1 MGATS
6 FESMGRR
13 VPKGVWLGLQIS
25 MVLLVGGNHTSS
37 SKEMSWNKLLKCHLL
52 RGPLLRR
59 IVLRAF
65 MLMLAVIVL
74 YLTATSREARL
85 IDPLTTNSDECP
97 FGLLSN
103 LTGISN
109 FARPLFGE
117 SPASCKERENL
128 TKAVFEE
135 LMEKNFLQSDARV
148 LCVGERSASAVL
160 ALRHLGFFNAF
171 GVDRHPFFSLLKR
184 RFVYELSF
192 EDNHFDFVLSEDLDR
207 VSIPALLVLEMERV
221 LRPGGTGAMLVAAR
235 GDYTGA
241 ARGFFKS
248 SDVVYV
254 CRVGSFNVVVFKKR
268 PESFASFEH
277 FQLPASCP
285 CIENNRP
292 FMKYIEPLGQFQT
305 QLSYL
310 PDSMNISSRNRLI
323 YINLGAGEYA
333 KASVAKM
340 SRPYCSNHHAAFE
353 VFIIDHKTSVL
364 SSFVMDPGMNFVY
377 HPALAGDVIVPDVT
391 SDEFLSAPVDEE
403 GFDFVRWFKE
413 TVSDGDFVVLM
424 MKAKLAE
431 LNILVELFES
441 GAICHVDELFLR
453 CSDAADCGDCMNL
466 FKSLRKSGVYVHQW
480 LGD

>member
-1 MGATS
+1 
-6 FESMGRR
+6 
-13 VPKGVWLGLQIS
+13 
-25 MVLLVGGNHTSS
+25 
-37 SKEMSWNKLLKCHLL
+37 
-52 RGPLLRR
+52 
-59 IVLRAF
+59 

-74 YLTATSREARL
+74 YLTAMAREARV
-85 IDPLTTNSDECP
+85 IEPLTAISDECP
-97 FGLLSN
+97 FGLSSN
-103 LTGISN
+103 LN
-109 FARPLFGE
+109 
-117 SPASCKERENL
+117 
-128 TKAVFEE
+128 KAVFEA
-135 LMEKNFLQSDARV
+135 LMEKNFLRSDARV
-148 LCVGERSASAVL
+148 LCVGERSASALL

-171 GVDRHPFFSLLKR
+171 GVDRHPFLSLVKR

-192 EDNHFDFVLSEDLDR
+192 EDNYFDFVLSEALDR

-221 LRPGGTGAMLVAAR
+221 LRPGGTGAMLVAAPTTA
-235 GDYTGA
+235 TG
-241 ARGFFKS
+241 FLKS

-254 CRVGSFNVVVFKKR
+254 CRVGSFNLVVFKKR

-285 CIENNRP
+285 CLENNRP
-292 FMKYIEPLGQFQT
+292 FMKNIEPLGQQP
-305 QLSYL
+305 SYL

-340 SRPYCSNHHAAFE
+340 SKPYCSNHHEAFE

-364 SSFVMDPGMNFVY
+364 SSFVMDPGINFVY
-377 HPALAGDVIVPDVT
+377 HPALAGDAVSPEVS
-391 SDEFLSAPVDEE
+391 SDEFLSAPMDEE

-413 TVSDGDFVVLM
+413 TVSEGDFVVLM
-424 MKAKLAE
+424 MKAKLVE

-453 CSDAADCGDCMNL
+453 CSAGGDCTNL
-466 FKSLRKSGVYVHQW
+466 FKSLRKSGVYVHEW